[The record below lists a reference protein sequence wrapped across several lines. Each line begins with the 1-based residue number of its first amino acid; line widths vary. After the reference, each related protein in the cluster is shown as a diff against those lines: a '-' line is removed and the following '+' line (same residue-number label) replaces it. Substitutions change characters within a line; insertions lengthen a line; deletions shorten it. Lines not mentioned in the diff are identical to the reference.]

1 MDQSH
6 EVQIQNQ
13 SWIQA
18 LLKSEDAW
26 MEFWFDP
33 AMEKGSSS
41 EVQSWIHILII
52 VAVLIPGFDVGSI
65 FDN

>member
-1 MDQSH
+1 
-6 EVQIQNQ
+6 
-13 SWIQA
+13 
-18 LLKSEDAW
+18 

-41 EVQSWIHILII
+41 EVQSWIRILII